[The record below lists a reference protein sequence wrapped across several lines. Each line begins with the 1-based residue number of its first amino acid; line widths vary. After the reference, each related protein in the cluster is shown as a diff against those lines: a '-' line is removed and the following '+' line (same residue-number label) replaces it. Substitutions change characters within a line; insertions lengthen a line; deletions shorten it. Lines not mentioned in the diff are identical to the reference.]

1 MKYITTD
8 KHPELKEGLICDS
21 PGDFLVFKLVNGN
34 HSIGKDALKDWIEKG
49 YIKEVEEKEYT
60 KSDMINFGQYYGNHT
75 QGLETAFN
83 EYLKIRG

>member
-8 KHPELKEGLICDS
+8 KHPELNEGIILQENAAHDGHLTEYYATYHKTDIEHMS
-21 PGDFLVFKLVNGN
+21 
-34 HSIGKDALKDWIEKG
+34 EKG